1 MGNKIKTLYYEFE
14 RYETFTDDEWRR
26 ITNEWTTVKE
36 VLDFQSFDSMKL
48 TEDGKGYSHIHGLHD
63 ASYCNV
69 GVSDSLYLF
78 ESIGITYKLHHLSGG
93 IWEEF
98 VILRDGADTEG
109 WNKDM
114 HTEHYDEIYYSVLAN
129 PRSAAGL
136 VIRHMLLFIEKM
148 ASGKLKNQKPLAFER
163 SKIDRVIR
171 S

>member
-14 RYETFTDDEWRR
+14 RYETFDDDEWQR
-26 ITNEWTTVKE
+26 ITNEWTIIKE
-36 VLDFQSFDSMKL
+36 VLDFQRMK
-48 TEDGKGYSHIHGLHD
+48 YSLLHGLD
-63 ASYCNV
+63 ETSY
-69 GVSDSLYLF
+69 SD
-78 ESIGITYKLHHLSGG
+78 ESIGIAYKLPDGYL
-93 IWEEF
+93 EEF

-114 HTEHYDEIYYSVLAN
+114 HVEHYDEIYYSILAN
-129 PRSAAGL
+129 PRSAAGF

-148 ASGKLKNQKPLAFER
+148 APGKLKIQKPLAFER

>member
-1 MGNKIKTLYYEFE
+1 MITKRNKIKTLYYEFE
-14 RYETFTDDEWRR
+14 RYETFTDDEWQR

-69 GVSDSLYLF
+69 GESVSLYLF
-78 ESIGITYKLHHLSGG
+78 ESIGINYRLPDGSP
-93 IWEEF
+93 EEF
-98 VILRDGADTEG
+98 IILRDGADTEG

-114 HTEHYDEIYYSVLAN
+114 HVEQYDEIYYSILAEKN
-129 PRSAAGL
+129 SAAGL
-136 VIRHMLLFIEKM
+136 VIRHMLLFIQKI
-148 ASGKLKNQKPLAFER
+148 APGKLKTQKPLAFER